1 MLTSDYAGEKTAS
14 PQYTVGSRAA
24 ITSSRVGM
32 VSLLNFI
39 VGIST
44 GEDLD
49 KSAKDMDIS

>member
-1 MLTSDYAGEKTAS
+1 MPVKNTAS
-14 PQYTVGSRAA
+14 TPYTVGSRAA
-24 ITSSRVGM
+24 ITSSWMGI